1 MEAVTPLRYHMGMAS
16 ESLRALLAS
25 TLAGTGIDVER
36 ALALAA
42 GAEPTTPAEHAVA
55 AGLRSGF
62 GPVTAEPTDR
72 PALTLVAS

>member
-1 MEAVTPLRYHMGMAS
+1 MLS
-16 ESLRALLAS
+16 ESLRALLAT

-42 GAEPTTPAEHAVA
+42 GAEPSTPTEHAVA

-62 GPVTAEPTDR
+62 GEPSAECPVLPELA
-72 PALTLVAS
+72 VAS